1 MQIKT
6 LREIILQ
13 EVLKL
18 KRTEESVSEIVS
30 GKKLGGE
37 GGRTLG
43 RVRVGDVFQILENCR
58 VQGGMDS
65 TSLSFKKYS
74 NAYYLAIRIN
84 PTSVGAVPVSG
95 PNREEAHALSI
106 DQAKGVAG
114 SASVLLRFPYTFTL
128 PEDLTPTDSNSP
140 AYMRFISTGKAT
152 IALKSRWDL
161 EI

>member
-30 GKKLGGE
+30 GKKLGG
-37 GGRTLG
+37 GRTLD
-43 RVRVGDVFQILENCR
+43 RVRVGDVFQILENCPI
-58 VQGGMDS
+58 QGVMGS

-95 PNREEAHALSI
+95 PNREEAHALSFN
-106 DQAKGVAG
+106 QAEGVAG
-114 SASVLLRFPYTFTL
+114 SASVLFRLPYRITL
-128 PEDLTPTDSNSP
+128 PEDLTPTDSNAP
-140 AYMRFISTGKAT
+140 AYMRFTNTGKAT

>member
-18 KRTEESVSEIVS
+18 KRTGESVSEIVS
-30 GKKLGGE
+30 GKKLGAKG
-37 GGRTLG
+37 TLG
-43 RVRVGDVFQILENCR
+43 RVRVGDVFQILENCPI
-58 VQGGMDS
+58 QGVVDS

-95 PNREEAHALSI
+95 PNREEAHALSF

-114 SASVLLRFPYTFTL
+114 PASVLLRFPYTFTL
-128 PEDLTPTDSNSP
+128 PEDLTPTDSNNP

-152 IALKSRWDL
+152 VAVKSRWDL